1 MDYCAVVRDSTTYG
15 VQDAKHP
22 VDSAFSR
29 IAAQFNHLITMTPEQ
44 RIYVAEAE
52 LAIAKALKEEAD
64 KVAALKAQFDNDRDL
79 AQATI
84 DLIFSARVLRTGIV
98 APTSVR
104 EESLARFRKELAPLA
119 ESYGVKIV
127 LTGDKT
133 TATVVLS

>member
-1 MDYCAVVRDSTTYG
+1 MDYHAAYVNAVRAIVLQDSIC
-15 VQDAKHP
+15 
-22 VDSAFSR
+22 FSP
-29 IAAQFNHLITMTPEQ
+29 NHEPSTMTPEE

-98 APTSVR
+98 APCSVR

-127 LTGDKT
+127 LTGDKS
-133 TATVVLS
+133 TATVVLA